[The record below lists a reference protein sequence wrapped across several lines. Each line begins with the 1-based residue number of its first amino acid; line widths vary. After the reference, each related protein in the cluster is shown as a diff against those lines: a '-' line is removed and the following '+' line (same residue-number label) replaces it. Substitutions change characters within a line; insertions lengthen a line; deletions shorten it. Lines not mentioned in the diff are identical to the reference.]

1 MTIDNGKKSFYQK
14 YNNILLEAEL
24 YIRRNINAN
33 IYVKLSG
40 IKEDYSPNIK
50 KLKLLLLILV

>member
-14 YNNILLEAEL
+14 YNNIFFETEL

-50 KLKLLLLILV
+50 KLKLLLLILI